1 MTEILDELKENI
13 KKQQAL
19 IDKQIFSVG
28 DARAFL
34 NRTTNYFLSME
45 DLIKSRDN
53 WKRKFIEMKGG
64 KK

>member
-1 MTEILDELKENI
+1 MSEILQEIIRKYKE
-13 KKQQAL
+13 QQAL

-34 NRTTNYFLSME
+34 ERSGNYFLSME
-45 DLIKSRDN
+45 ALVKSRDN
-53 WKRKFIEMKGG
+53 WKQKYNELKGG